1 MEEFPEIINYFVL
14 QNDRECRPGRECRH
28 VGGGRL
34 RCDCRVT
41 CPDSWKPVSSTVFI
55 EFSSAVLLK
64 GSFCRCVDL
73 TACRTTITAT
83 STRLPATLTN
93 TFPLLIA
100 ASVGEMVVKQEFGDT
115 FLETESLLP

>member
-1 MEEFPEIINYFVL
+1 M
-14 QNDRECRPGRECRH
+14 
-28 VGGGRL
+28 
-34 RCDCRVT
+34 
-41 CPDSWKPVSSTVFI
+41 SSTVFI

-73 TACRTTITAT
+73 TVCRTTITAT

-93 TFPLLIA
+93 TFPPLIA